1 MRNALIHLIYPK
13 RYRLKP
19 AFSLI
24 EMFVSLGLLAVIS
37 VSVMQVLRSAI
48 EQTQNTRMRIHQA
61 TVLNTFITF
70 FKADAKNATRIAWDQ
85 VDHKWIAFE
94 NQKTVIRYSIQP
106 QTAFSDRDVFVREA
120 LMKTAPL
127 PNIIT
132 SSSAMPTSYNPPDVP
147 MTNFMPAEYASHIDF
162 RCVDPCFDF
171 QAGFRV
177 QWNEPQVETVST
189 NPYDT
194 LVSIVF
200 GEMGHRHPLVLVFK
214 TLTIPIL

>member
-1 MRNALIHLIYPK
+1 MRNALTHLIYPK
-13 RYRLKP
+13 RFRLKP

-94 NQKTVIRYSIQP
+94 NDQTVIRYSIKP
-106 QTAFSDRDVFVREA
+106 QTAFLDRDVFVREA
-120 LMKTAPL
+120 FMKTDPL

-132 SSSAMPTSYNPPDVP
+132 SSSAMPTTYNPPDVP
-147 MTNFMPAEYASHIDF
+147 MTNFMPAEYATHIDF
-162 RCVDPCFDF
+162 RCEDPCFDF

>member
-1 MRNALIHLIYPK
+1 MRNAWIHLFHPK
-13 RYRLKP
+13 RFRLKR

-70 FKADAKNATRIAWDQ
+70 FKADANNATRIAWDQ
-85 VDHKWIAFE
+85 VDHNWIAFE
-94 NQKTVIRYSIQP
+94 NDQTVIRYSIQP
-106 QTAFSDRDVFVREA
+106 QSAFSDRDVFVREA
-120 LMKTAPL
+120 LIKTAPL
-127 PNIIT
+127 PYVIT
-132 SSSAMPTSYNPPDVP
+132 SSSAMPTTFDPPDVP

-162 RCVDPCFDF
+162 RCEDPCFDF

-177 QWNEPQVETVST
+177 QWNEPQVETVSS
-189 NPYDT
+189 NPYDS

-200 GEMGHRHPLVLVFK
+200 GEMGHRHPVVLVFK
-214 TLTIPIL
+214 TLTVPIL

>member
-1 MRNALIHLIYPK
+1 MRNALTHLVYPK
-13 RYRLKP
+13 RFRVKP

-61 TVLNTFITF
+61 TVLNTFVTF

-85 VDHKWIAFE
+85 TNHMWIAFE

-106 QTAFSDRDVFVREA
+106 QVAFPTRNVFVREA
-120 LMKTAPL
+120 WVKTSPL
-127 PNIIT
+127 PYIIT
-132 SSSAMPTSYNPPDVP
+132 SSSAMPSTFDPPDVP

-162 RCVDPCFDF
+162 RCENPCFNF
-171 QAGFRV
+171 QAGYRV
-177 QWNEPQVETVST
+177 SWNEPQVETVST

-200 GEMGHRHPLVLVFK
+200 GEMGHRHPAVLVLK
-214 TLTIPIL
+214 TLTVPIL